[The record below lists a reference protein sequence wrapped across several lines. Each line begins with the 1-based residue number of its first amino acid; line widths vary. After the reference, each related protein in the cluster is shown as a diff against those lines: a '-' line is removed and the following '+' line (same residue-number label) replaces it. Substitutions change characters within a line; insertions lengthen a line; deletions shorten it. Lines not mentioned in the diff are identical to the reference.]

1 MIKKIFNVIK
11 RISISFFALYGFNLI
26 AAPINLII
34 PINLVTI
41 ATLTILGVPSIFIFI
56 IIYVLIF

>member
-41 ATLTILGVPSIFIFI
+41 ATLTILDRKSV
-56 IIYVLIF
+56 V